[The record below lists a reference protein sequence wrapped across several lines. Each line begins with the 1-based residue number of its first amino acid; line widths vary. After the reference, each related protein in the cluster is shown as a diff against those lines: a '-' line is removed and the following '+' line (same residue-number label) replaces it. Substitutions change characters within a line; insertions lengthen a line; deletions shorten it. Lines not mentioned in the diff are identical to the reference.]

1 MPATDR
7 KLALSVLPK
16 TFVICKLPADAPVPA
31 WATQGNFFS
40 ITHTSEELS
49 VVAEADVVP
58 ENLREDMNWRAM
70 KAHGPFAFSEV
81 GVLAALVA
89 PLTEAGISVFT
100 ISTFDTDYLFTG
112 ETQLQAAAA
121 ALRKAGH
128 TVNEA

>member
-1 MPATDR
+1 MPATAR

-31 WATQGNFFS
+31 WATQGKFFS
-40 ITHTSEELS
+40 ITRTSEELS

-58 ENLREDMNWRAM
+58 KNLRVDMNWRAM
-70 KAHGPFAFSEV
+70 EAHGPFAFSEV

-89 PLTEAGISVFT
+89 PLAEAEIGVFA
-100 ISTFDTDYLFTG
+100 ISTFDTDYLFTR

>member
-31 WATQGNFFS
+31 WATQGKFFS

-58 ENLREDMNWRAM
+58 ENLRGDMNWRAM

-112 ETQLQAAAA
+112 ESQLQAAAA

>member
-31 WATQGNFFS
+31 WATQGKFFS

-112 ETQLQAAAA
+112 ESQLQAAAA